1 MREEK
6 WRNLLRRAMQL
17 RAHERRRLFELLPPP
32 AIRAIDEEW
41 GWQRLDGQI
50 EPEGEWRIW
59 LLMGGRG
66 CGKTRCGAEWVW
78 SLARAHPDARIALV
92 AASLDEA
99 RRVMV
104 EGESGLLAAARSDEA
119 PLWRPSRGELAFP
132 SGAVAQAYSGA
143 HPAMLRGPQH
153 HFAWCDEL
161 AKWRRAGEAF
171 MNLRM
176 GLRLGT
182 RPRILV
188 TTTPAPVRAL
198 KAIVAAPDTAM
209 TGGRTADNPHNAED
223 YLIAMTA
230 EYGGTRIGRQEL
242 DGVLFEDVEG
252 ALWEREMV
260 ERLRSPE
267 MGTVAGNCPRL
278 MRIVIGVDPPASAA
292 GTCGIVACGMDADGM
307 AYVLGDHSIEGA
319 TPNGWALKVA
329 AAVEQWGADR
339 VIAEKNNGGDM
350 VGSTLAGAAP
360 HLPVR
365 LVSASRGKVARAEPI
380 AARFEAG
387 QVKIA
392 GRFPELEDQL
402 CGMTAGGGY
411 FGPRDSPDRA
421 DAMVW
426 ALTELFRPKR
436 EPRIRV
442 L

>member
-1 MREEK
+1 M
-6 WRNLLRRAMQL
+6 
-17 RAHERRRLFELLPPP
+17 
-32 AIRAIDEEW
+32 I
-41 GWQRLDGQI
+41 
-50 EPEGEWRIW
+50 
-59 LLMGGRG
+59 
-66 CGKTRCGAEWVW
+66 
-78 SLARAHPDARIALV
+78 
-92 AASLDEA
+92 
-99 RRVMV
+99 

-119 PLWRPSRGELAFP
+119 PLWRPSRGELTFP
-132 SGAVAQAYSGA
+132 SGAVAQTYSGA

-161 AKWRRAGEAF
+161 AKWRHAGEAF

-176 GLRLGT
+176 GLRLG
-182 RPRILV
+182 RKPRILV
-188 TTTPAPVRAL
+188 TTTPAPVEAL
-198 KAIVAAPDTAM
+198 KAIVAASDTAM
-209 TGGRTADNPHNAED
+209 TRGRTADNPHNAED
-223 YLIAMTA
+223 FLIAMTA

-242 DGVLFEDVEG
+242 DGILFEDVEG

-260 ERLRSPE
+260 ERLRKEREAGASPL
-267 MGTVAGNCPRL
+267 T
-278 MRIVIGVDPPASAA
+278 RIVIGVDPPASAA

-307 AYVLGDHSIEGA
+307 AWVLGDHSIEGA

-329 AAVEQWGADR
+329 AAAEQWGADR
-339 VIAEKNNGGDM
+339 VIAEQNNGGDM
-350 VGSTLAGAAP
+350 VGSTLAAAAA

-365 LVSASRGKVARAEPI
+365 LVSASRGKTARAEPI
-380 AARFEAG
+380 AARFETG
-387 QVKIA
+387 QVRIA

-411 FGPRDSPDRA
+411 HGPGESPDRA